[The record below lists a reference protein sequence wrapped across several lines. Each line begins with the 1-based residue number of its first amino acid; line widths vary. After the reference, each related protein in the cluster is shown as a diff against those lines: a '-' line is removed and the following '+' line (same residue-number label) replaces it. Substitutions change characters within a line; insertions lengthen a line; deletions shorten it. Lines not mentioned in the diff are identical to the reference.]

1 MAASSQSNRCS
12 LNQRAASCGSL
23 ARGALW
29 TAAALALLCACER
42 SRPPLPTEV
51 APQATPDRLPPEQ
64 QRASETATAFGLSLP
79 KGMRLTRQFN
89 DSAYFMGR
97 MDLVSVVEHLKPHL
111 EAQRMEIKPG
121 YTAFENARLKGDT
134 SEKRLRVGVSAEGP
148 GTQVFVQN
156 VTPPPTPRGV
166 SEAEMWRRAGRNPDG
181 TPLDQNQL
189 Y

>member
-1 MAASSQSNRCS
+1 MAARPRLIAC
-12 LNQRAASCGSL
+12 LIRRKF
-23 ARGALW
+23 RGRQPSRVALW
-29 TAAALALLCACER
+29 TAAAMALLSACETSR
-42 SRPPLPTEV
+42 RPPPTE
-51 APQATPDRLPPEQ
+51 APPEVTPDRLPPQE
-64 QRASETATAFGLSLP
+64 RLSETATAFGLSLP

-97 MDLVSVVEHLKPHL
+97 VELTRVVEHLKPHL
-111 EAQRMEIKPG
+111 EAQRMEVKPG

-134 SEKRLRVGVSAEGP
+134 SEKRLRVGVSAEGA

-156 VTPPPTPRGV
+156 VTPPPSPRGV

>member
-1 MAASSQSNRCS
+1 MAASSTLHGRLVRSFR
-12 LNQRAASCGSL
+12 LRSL
-23 ARGALW
+23 ARGLLW
-29 TAAALALLCACER
+29 TAAAMALPYACDKA
-42 SRPPLPTEV
+42 PPPPPATET
-51 APQATPDRLPPEQ
+51 AAQATPDRLPPQ
-64 QRASETATAFGLSLP
+64 QRSSETATAFGLSLP

-97 MDLVSVVEHLKPHL
+97 LELSSVVEHLKPHL
-111 EAQRMEIKPG
+111 EAQRMEVKPG

-166 SEAEMWRRAGRNPDG
+166 SEAEMLRRAGRNPDG